1 MSAQL
6 LTAAER
12 PDLWERA
19 YEQIVGVWPKYN
31 EQGDVLGRH
40 WSRLDQDFA
49 DTQLV
54 LYDEEADV
62 ALAHGHT
69 IPCRWDGTVDGLL
82 GGIDDVMAGAVRLF
96 DEGGEPNT
104 LSALAIEIPP
114 RHQGGGRARTM
125 IGGMRDIA
133 ARRGFGS
140 LIAPLRPTWKE
151 RYPLTPIERYA
162 AWTREDGLPFDP
174 WIRLHVRLDAEIL
187 KPVPRSMHITG
198 TVAEWEEWTELPLP
212 ESGTYVFP
220 HALAPLEVDREADRC
235 EYWEPNVWV
244 RHRIG

>member
-6 LTAAER
+6 FTAAER

-31 EQGDVLGRH
+31 EQGDVLGQH

-54 LYDEEADV
+54 LYDEEADA

-69 IPCRWDGTVDGLL
+69 IPCRWDGTVEGLL
-82 GGIDDVMAGAVRLF
+82 GGIDDVMSGAVRLF

-114 RHQGGGRARTM
+114 AHQGGGLARTL

-162 AWTREDGLPFDP
+162 AWMREDGLPFDP
-174 WIRLHVRLDAEIL
+174 WVRLHVRLGAQIL
-187 KPVPRSMHITG
+187 KPVPRSMRITG
-198 TVAEWEEWTELPLP
+198 TVAEWEEWVELSLP

-220 HALAPLEVDREADRC
+220 RALAPLEVDREADRG

>member
-1 MSAQL
+1 MTMEVYSAG
-6 LTAAER
+6 ER

-19 YEQIVGVWPKYN
+19 YDQIVGVWPAYN
-31 EQGDVLGRH
+31 EQGDVLGEH

-49 DTQLV
+49 ECQLV

-62 ALAHGHT
+62 ALAHAHS
-69 IPCRWDGTVDGLL
+69 IPYSWDGTAEGLL
-82 GGIDDVMAGAVRLF
+82 GGIDDVMASAVRLF

-114 RHQGGGRARTM
+114 RHQGGGLARTM
-125 IGGMRDIA
+125 IAGLRDIGA
-133 ARRGFGS
+133 GLGFGN

-174 WIRLHVRLDAEIL
+174 WIRLHVRLGAEIV
-187 KPVPRSMHITG
+187 KPVPRSLHITG
-198 TVAEWEEWTELPLP
+198 TVAEWEQWVELQLP

-220 HALAPLEVDREADRC
+220 QGLAPLEVDRESDRC

-244 RHRIG
+244 RHRVG

>member
-1 MSAQL
+1 VSAQL
-6 LTAAER
+6 YTASER

-19 YEQIVGVWPKYN
+19 YEQIVGVWPTYN

-49 DTQLV
+49 DYQLV

-62 ALAHGHT
+62 ALAHGHS
-69 IPCRWDGTVDGLL
+69 IPCRWDGTVEGL
-82 GGIDDVMAGAVRLF
+82 GNGIDEMMEGAVHLF

-114 RHQGGGRARTM
+114 RHQGGGLARTM
-125 IGGMRDIA
+125 IGGMCDIA
-133 ARRGFGS
+133 SARGLGS
-140 LIAPLRPTWKE
+140 LIAPLRPTWKV
-151 RYPLTPIERYA
+151 RYPVTPIERYA
-162 AWTREDGLPFDP
+162 AWTRVDGLPFDP
-174 WIRLHVRLDAEIL
+174 WIRLHVRLGAEIL

-198 TVAEWEEWTELPLP
+198 TVAEWEEWVDLPFP

-220 HALAPLEVDREADRC
+220 NGLAPLEVDRESDRC